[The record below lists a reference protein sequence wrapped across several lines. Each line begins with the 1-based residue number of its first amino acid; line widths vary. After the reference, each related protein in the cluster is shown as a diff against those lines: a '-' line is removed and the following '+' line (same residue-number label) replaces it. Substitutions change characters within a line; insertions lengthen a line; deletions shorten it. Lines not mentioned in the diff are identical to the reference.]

1 MISNH
6 LKFINQAHQIASK
19 NLGKTFPN
27 PSVGCLICK
36 NNQIE
41 FEKILLPIIGN
52 IVPLEQNI
60 DSSKF
65 EKIFNMKMS

>member
-1 MISNH
+1 MNLFKLH
-6 LKFINQAHQIASK
+6 KSK
-19 NLGKTFPN
+19 LEQNEFVHSLNLITTKPVLYVCN
-27 PSVGCLICK
+27 VDESSI
-36 NNQIE
+36 
-41 FEKILLPIIGN
+41 IIGN